1 MAARADRMQP
11 ATLDPAVDVATREL
25 AYRRNGALD
34 IYLLWHPADDAVMVR
49 VEDLR
54 TCVRIE
60 MQVDRRDALVAFE
73 HPFAYAP

>member
-1 MAARADRMQP
+1 MTMEP
-11 ATLDPAVDVATREL
+11 ATLDPAVDVETREL

-34 IYLLWHPADDAVMVR
+34 IFLLWHPADDVVTVR

-54 TCVRIE
+54 TGVRIE
-60 MQVDRRDALVAFE
+60 MEVDQRDALAAFK

>member
-1 MAARADRMQP
+1 MESTTR
-11 ATLDPAVDVATREL
+11 DPAVDVETREL

-34 IYLLWHPADDAVMVR
+34 IFLLWHPADDAVTIR

-54 TCVRIE
+54 TGVRIE
-60 MQVDRRDALVAFE
+60 MEVEQRDALAAFR

>member
-1 MAARADRMQP
+1 VTTVAS
-11 ATLDPAVDVATREL
+11 ATLEPIVEELPREL

-34 IYLLWHPADDAVMVR
+34 IFLLWDAGADAVTVL

-54 TCVRIE
+54 TGVRVE
-60 MQVDRRDALVAFE
+60 MAVDRRDALAAFN

>member
-1 MAARADRMQP
+1 VTPMVP
-11 ATLDPAVDVATREL
+11 ATLEPDIDVLPREL

-34 IYLLWHPADDAVMVR
+34 VFLLWHPAEDAVTVL

-54 TCVRIE
+54 TGVRIE
-60 MQVDRRDALVAFE
+60 MAVDPRDALAAFN

>member
-1 MAARADRMQP
+1 MTMEP
-11 ATLDPAVDVATREL
+11 ATLDPAVDVELREL

-34 IYLLWHPADDAVMVR
+34 IFLLWRPADDAVTVR

-54 TCVRIE
+54 TGVRIE
-60 MQVDRRDALVAFE
+60 LEVDQRDALAAFK

>member
-1 MAARADRMQP
+1 MEP

-34 IYLLWHPADDAVMVR
+34 IFLLWHPADDAVTVR

-54 TCVRIE
+54 TGVRIE
-60 MQVDRRDALVAFE
+60 MEVDQRDALAAFK

>member
-1 MAARADRMQP
+1 MP
-11 ATLDPAVDVATREL
+11 TATLEPLAPEVLEREL

-34 IYLLWHPADDAVMVR
+34 IFLVWQPADDAVKIR

-54 TCVRIE
+54 TGVRIE
-60 MQVDRRDALVAFE
+60 MDVEQRSALKAFH